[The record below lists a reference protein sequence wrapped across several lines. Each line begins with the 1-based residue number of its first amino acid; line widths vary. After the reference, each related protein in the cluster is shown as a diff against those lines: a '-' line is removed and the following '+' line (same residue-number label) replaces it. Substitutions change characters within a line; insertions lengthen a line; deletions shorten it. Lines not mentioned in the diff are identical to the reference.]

1 VVPAGTAPV
10 TLRSRISPADRA
22 APRATPQGVVEHLR
36 SRVDRADIE
45 SSRLAFRSIGFL
57 LDGRN
62 AEVVGARE
70 NKFEQKTENT
80 NESMTTARAQ

>member
-45 SSRLAFRSIGFL
+45 SRLAFRSIGFL

-62 AEVVGARE
+62 AKVVGARE
-70 NKFEQKTENT
+70 NKFEQKNGKH
-80 NESMTTARAQ
+80 